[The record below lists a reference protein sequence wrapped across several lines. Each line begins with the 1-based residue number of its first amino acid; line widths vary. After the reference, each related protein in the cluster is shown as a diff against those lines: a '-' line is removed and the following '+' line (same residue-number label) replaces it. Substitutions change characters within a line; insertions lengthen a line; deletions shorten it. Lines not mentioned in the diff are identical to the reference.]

1 MAMAG
6 LVAVAGLPERGIQN
20 GFLCHVVPHAVFLG
34 VVAA

>member
-6 LVAVAGLPERGIQN
+6 LVAVADLPERDPERV
-20 GFLCHVVPHAVFLG
+20 LVPRGAARSFLG